1 MHEIKLMLVD
11 MSELKRI
18 QEEDR
23 VAVFEDPGSGE
34 RMVAYGDGTTLP
46 FRSFIT
52 EEIFRLAERFMVSP
66 ASNVTA
72 LNSELLSGLMGAA
85 LARQS
90 RAPGTVIDVI
100 AQEFLDESG
109 EIKRK
114 KLDKLIE
121 RVLIQYGDDSVQELE
136 TATVLFNSISN
147 LATKAIEDRRLG
159 AFIEQSSRYVVYTER
174 DRATGNWLYYR
185 EPRIMAG
192 ALAGEYTRV
201 MDACFELY
209 AEMVEKLIEYYG
221 ELKPIEEVAY
231 AVKPN
236 DKNKYKFDQLDDDK
250 QRREF
255 KRTYTFDLRTRACD
269 TGRVVLPAA
278 TLTNM
283 AMVAN
288 GRVYEHL
295 LKRLYSSGRPEFHDI
310 AARLHGTLNEI
321 IPKYVKR
328 ANPEGVPFWM
338 EIDKKLSEMARGRLK
353 EIWRPDKE
361 ADEVEWVN
369 IPALISDSHESR
381 RHLAAAVLYPHARTS
396 YHKILDVLD
405 ALSDEEVERIL
416 DAAVGDRTGRRDRS
430 PRGFEHGY
438 PITVDIVGNFGIF
451 RDLHRHRMCTLQR
464 QPLNPHIAM
473 TVPEDIEAIG
483 YADKVRAVAEDVK
496 QLYDAIENEI
506 GTDAAEYVV
515 LFGHHVRF
523 MFGMNIREAQHLLEL
538 RTVPQGHPDYRR
550 VCQKIDNMIKDRAP
564 WLERVGV
571 LAHVDHNE
579 YHWARADAEARQSQK
594 ALERG
599 LDDADEVTSK

>member
-1 MHEIKLMLVD
+1 
-11 MSELKRI
+11 MSELI
-18 QEEDR
+18 QREENDR
-23 VAVFEDPGSGE
+23 VSVFEDPSSGDK
-34 RMVAYGDGTTLP
+34 MVAYGDGKILP

-52 EEIFRLAERFMVSP
+52 EEVFRLAERFMVSP
-66 ASNVTA
+66 TSNVTA

-100 AQEFLDESG
+100 AKEFLDEKG

-121 RVLIQYGDDSVQELE
+121 RVLIKFGDDSVQELE

-159 AFIEQSSRYVVYTER
+159 AFIEQSSRYVIYTER
-174 DRATGNWLYYR
+174 DKVTGNWMYYR
-185 EPRIMAG
+185 EPRIMESS
-192 ALAGEYTRV
+192 LAERYTNVLDR
-201 MDACFELY
+201 CFELY
-209 AEMVEKLIEYYG
+209 SEMVDGLIEYYRQ
-221 ELKPIEEVAY
+221 LKPLEEVEY

-236 DKNKYKFDQLDDDK
+236 DPKKYRYDELDDEK
-250 QRREF
+250 QQKEF
-255 KRTYTFDLRTRACD
+255 RRTYNFDIRCRACD

-288 GRVYEHL
+288 GRVFEHL
-295 LKRLYSSGRPEFHDI
+295 LKRLYSANRPEFQDI
-310 AARLHGTLNEI
+310 AERLHGTLNEI

-328 ANPEGVPFWM
+328 ADPEGVPMWI
-338 EIDKKLSEMARGRLK
+338 EIDERLRK
-353 EIWRPDKE
+353 ISQDELKDIWKPDQE

-369 IPALISDSHESR
+369 IPPLISDTPEAR
-381 RHLAAAVLYPHARTS
+381 RHMCAAVLYPYARAS
-396 YHKILDVLD
+396 YHKIIDVLER
-405 ALSDEEVERIL
+405 LTDEEVEKIL
-416 DAAVGDRTGRRDRS
+416 DIAIGGRKNRRDRS

-473 TVPEDIEAIG
+473 TVPDDIEKIG
-483 YADKVRAVAEDVK
+483 FGDKVRAIADEVAE
-496 QLYDAIENEI
+496 LYDTIEAEI
-506 GTDAAEYVV
+506 GTDAAEYCV

-523 MFGMNIREAQHLLEL
+523 MFGMNLREAQHLLEL
-538 RTVPQGHPDYRR
+538 RSVPQGHPDYRR
-550 VCQKIDNMIKDRAP
+550 VCQTIHKMITNRAP
-564 WLERVGV
+564 WIDKIGALSF
-571 LAHVDHNE
+571 VDHNE
-579 YHWARADAEARQSQK
+579 YLWARADAEARQSQK

-599 LDDADEVTSK
+599 LIDEQ

>member
-1 MHEIKLMLVD
+1 M
-11 MSELKRI
+11 
-18 QEEDR
+18 
-23 VAVFEDPGSGE
+23 AVFEDPETGE

-52 EEIFRLAERFMVSP
+52 EQVFRLAERFMVSP
-66 ASNVTA
+66 NSTVTA

-100 AQEFLDESG
+100 AKEFLNEKGDL
-109 EIKRK
+109 KKK

-159 AFIEQSSRYVVYTER
+159 AFIEQSSRYVIYTER

-185 EPRIMAG
+185 EPRIMASS
-192 ALAGEYTRV
+192 LGEDYVKV
-201 MDACFELY
+201 MDGCFELY
-209 AEMVEKLIEYYG
+209 AEMVDKLIEYYG
-221 ELKPIEEVAY
+221 ELKPIESVEY

-236 DKNKYKFDQLDDDK
+236 DSKKYRLDELDDDR
-250 QRREF
+250 QRKEF

-295 LKRLYSSGRPEFHDI
+295 LKRLYSDPKPEFKDV
-310 AARLHGTLNEI
+310 AERLHGTLNEI

-328 ANPEGVPFWM
+328 ADTDGVPMWKAIDQKLRGLCR
-338 EIDKKLSEMARGRLK
+338 EIE
-353 EIWRPDKE
+353 EIWEPEQGREEVDWVELPPLVADTPE
-361 ADEVEWVN
+361 A
-369 IPALISDSHESR
+369 R
-381 RHLAAAVLYPHARTS
+381 RHMCAAILYPHARAS
-396 YHKILDVLD
+396 YRRIVEVLGGASDATIEQILDV
-405 ALSDEEVERIL
+405 AIGQREN
-416 DAAVGDRTGRRDRS
+416 RRDRS

-438 PITVDIVGNFGIF
+438 PITVDVVGNFGIF

-464 QPLNPHIAM
+464 QVLNPHVEM
-473 TVPEDIEAIG
+473 TVPEDIEKIG
-483 YADKVRAVAEDVK
+483 YGDQVRGMAAEVAE
-496 QLYDAIENEI
+496 LYDKIEAEI

-523 MFGMNIREAQHLLEL
+523 MFGMNLREAQHLLEI

-550 VCQKIDNMIKDRAP
+550 VCQKIDQEIKNRAP
-564 WLERVGV
+564 WINKIGALDF
-571 LAHVDHNE
+571 VDHE
-579 YHWARADAEARQSQK
+579 QYHWARADAEARQSQK
-594 ALERG
+594 VLERN
-599 LDDADEVTSK
+599 LEN